1 MENIHLSYYT
11 IPVKLEDEENKYL
24 LVHGYTGAI
33 DIVDGNI
40 WEELKNYSPN
50 SALSPEATQLLQK
63 RGYLTVKNKEE
74 EKDYVIRLA
83 QVLYR
88 KELMRQTDFTWIIT
102 YNCNFRCP
110 YCFEKRDVK
119 DSNCNIAF
127 TKEMV
132 DRAYIAMTQ
141 IQPQFNRIRKTITL
155 YGGEPLLA
163 VNRDIVE
170 YIVEK
175 GHELGYRFVAVTNG
189 YELDKFVD
197 LLSVD
202 KIYKV
207 QITIDGPKEFH
218 NQRRI
223 HYKDIETFDK
233 IVDNILIA
241 LHQNI
246 EVSVRMNTDN
256 ENIDKFLELENYFSQ
271 LGCLENPKFNL
282 YSASITDNEE
292 ISMSEQKQLNFI
304 SGKSYIKIHKQ
315 QGTLNSCINYGI
327 VDSIYRAIIQQ
338 KAIALRS
345 TFCSSQV
352 SGYVLDP
359 FGKIYPC
366 WEVVGKDDYLIGV
379 YDSSIEWKN
388 DNLYQWRFNI
398 CQNEDCR
405 QCPFALLCGGG
416 CPYHRMQNNKSHCI
430 LYKQIFC
437 AAVNMAYRKFKA
449 ASN

>member
-1 MENIHLSYYT
+1 M
-11 IPVKLEDEENKYL
+11 
-24 LVHGYTGAI
+24 
-33 DIVDGNI
+33 
-40 WEELKNYSPN
+40 
-50 SALSPEATQLLQK
+50 
-63 RGYLTVKNKEE
+63 
-74 EKDYVIRLA
+74 
-83 QVLYR
+83 
-88 KELMRQTDFTWIIT
+88 
-102 YNCNFRCP
+102 
-110 YCFEKRDVK
+110 
-119 DSNCNIAF
+119 
-127 TKEMV
+127 
-132 DRAYIAMTQ
+132 
-141 IQPQFNRIRKTITL
+141 
-155 YGGEPLLA
+155 
-163 VNRDIVE
+163 NRDIVE

-366 WEVVGKDDYLIGV
+366 WEVVGNEKFVKATYGLEGITWNNEVLDDWNNSNISQKEPCRHCKYALI
-379 YDSSIEWKN
+379 
-388 DNLYQWRFNI
+388 
-398 CQNEDCR
+398 
-405 QCPFALLCGGG
+405 CGGG
-416 CPYHRMQNNKSHCI
+416 CHYHNMLNGIKEQCDIFIGGFNQIINKAYADLNN
-430 LYKQIFC
+430 Y
-437 AAVNMAYRKFKA
+437 
-449 ASN
+449 